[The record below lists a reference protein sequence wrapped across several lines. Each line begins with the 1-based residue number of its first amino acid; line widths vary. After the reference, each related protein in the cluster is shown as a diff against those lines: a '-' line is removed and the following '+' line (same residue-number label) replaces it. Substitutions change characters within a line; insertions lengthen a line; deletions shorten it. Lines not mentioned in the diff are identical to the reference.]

1 MNSRKKRFV
10 NPIKIEVTRRA
21 RTETILGKPLQ
32 FSMGIN
38 LLEPMTHICNMFVSL
53 TMLKFGG
60 FPKKGLMAPTVTH
73 MFIRFGSAFLSARP
87 SLNKV
92 AYVLKFLVNKCGEQ
106 ILSFLEK

>member
-1 MNSRKKRFV
+1 MY
-10 NPIKIEVTRRA
+10 
-21 RTETILGKPLQ
+21 
-32 FSMGIN
+32 
-38 LLEPMTHICNMFVSL
+38 VS